1 MTVRCIDISHH
12 QDFPDFDLV
21 RESGVIAM
29 IHKATEGS
37 SYVDKNRARNIAEA
51 MKAGIS
57 CCTYHWLS
65 PGSSPTEQM
74 EFYLETVNPVHGE
87 RMVIDYEQDGCVL
100 EDLREAVSVLKA
112 DPRNLKV
119 TVYSGHLLKEQL
131 GTVCDEYL
139 AESTDLW
146 LAHYTGGE
154 PTWSSATYPE
164 WKLWQYTDEGSVPGI
179 HTDVDLDEFNG
190 SDDELL
196 DWITPSIEK
205 ILPRVEVN
213 VEINIPD
220 GVEVSISVNGVELAC
235 LR

>member
-12 QDFPDFDLV
+12 QDFPDFDEV
-21 RESGVIAM
+21 RDSGVIAM

-37 SYVDKNRARNIAEA
+37 SYIDPNRAINIAGA
-51 MKAGIS
+51 MRAGIS

>member
-12 QDFPDFDLV
+12 QDFPDFDEV
-21 RESGVIAM
+21 RDSGVIAM

-37 SYVDKNRARNIAEA
+37 SYIDPNRAINIAGA

-65 PGSSPTEQM
+65 PTSSPTEQM

-87 RMVIDYEQDGCVL
+87 RMVIDYEENGCVL

-131 GTVCDEYL
+131 GDVCDEYL

-154 PTWSSATYPE
+154 PTWSSATYPA
-164 WKLWQYTDEGSVPGI
+164 WKLWQYTDQGSIPGI
-179 HTDVDLDEFNG
+179 YTNVDLDEFNG

-220 GVEVSISVNGVELAC
+220 GIEVSISINGVELAC